1 MTAGGWEPSG
11 REFEYVF
18 PEPDPGLVIDL
29 PHNLDSVAP
38 EIERHRVVVVDRLE
52 RGFARVLFP
61 VVDRES
67 AAWKAS

>member
-1 MTAGGWEPSG
+1 MTAGGWEPPG

-52 RGFARVLFP
+52 
-61 VVDRES
+61 
-67 AAWKAS
+67 